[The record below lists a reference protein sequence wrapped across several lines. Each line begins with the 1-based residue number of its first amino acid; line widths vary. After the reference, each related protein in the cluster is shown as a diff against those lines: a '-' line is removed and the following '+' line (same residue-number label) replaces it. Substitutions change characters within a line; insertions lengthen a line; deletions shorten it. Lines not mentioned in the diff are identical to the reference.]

1 MDYVIRP
8 LTSEDESLLWEML
21 YQGSQTVAGGTEPAQ
36 NIVPQPE
43 LAHYV
48 EGWGRAGDV
57 GFVAHDKDDGKPLG
71 AVWMR
76 LPKIDR
82 KTQSVEEEAT
92 AELAFAVKPAYR
104 RHGIGAALLT
114 QLVKANP
121 QRSAISMRVAP
132 NNPAVR
138 LYERFGFKIVRESEG
153 FVTMRREA

>member
-21 YQGSQTVAGGTEPAQ
+21 YQGLQTVAGQTEPVQ
-36 NIVPQPE
+36 EIVQQPE

-48 EGWGRAGDV
+48 EGWGRTGDV
-57 GFVAHDKDDGKPLG
+57 GFVAHDKDEANPLG

-76 LPKIDR
+76 LPKGDR
-82 KTQSVEEEAT
+82 KTQGAEEEAT
-92 AELAFAVKPAYR
+92 PELAFAVKPAYR

-114 QLVKANP
+114 QLVKVNP
-121 QRSAISMRVAP
+121 QQSAISMRAAP

-138 LYERFGFKIVRESEG
+138 LYERFGFKVVRESEG